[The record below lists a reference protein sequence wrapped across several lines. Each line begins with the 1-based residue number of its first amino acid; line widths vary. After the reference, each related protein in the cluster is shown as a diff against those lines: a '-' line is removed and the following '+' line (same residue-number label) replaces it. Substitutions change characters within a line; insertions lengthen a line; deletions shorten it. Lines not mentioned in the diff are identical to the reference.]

1 MNRIEHREKKWI
13 FPFVEYSGGDNGEKR
28 PLIIQLHGAGER
40 GSGKED
46 LGIVE
51 TYSFAEILK
60 GIEPDLVVVMPQ
72 CPEDTFWAAR
82 VESII
87 RFAEQIIT
95 EYNIDED
102 RVYLTGLSMG
112 GYGTWFTA
120 MARPDMFAAIA
131 PMCGGGMAWNAD
143 VLKMPIWAFHGAE
156 DIIVSPYQT
165 DEMVSKLQKLGADV
179 TYTRLSSVGHNV
191 YEFINKAE
199 LLNWL
204 LEKKRKHS

>member
-1 MNRIEHREKKWI
+1 MNRFEHREEKWA
-13 FPFVEYSGGDNGEKR
+13 FPFVEYSGGNEDKKR

-40 GSGKED
+40 GSGGED
-46 LGIVE
+46 LEIVE
-51 TYSFAEILK
+51 TYGFSEVIRD
-60 GIEPDLVVVMPQ
+60 IEKDLVVVMPQ

-87 RFAEQIIT
+87 RFAEQIIK

-131 PMCGGGMAWNAD
+131 PVCGGGMAWNAN
-143 VLKMPIWAFHGAE
+143 VLKMPVWAFHGAD
-156 DIIVSPYQT
+156 DITVSPTQT
-165 DEMVSKLQKLGADV
+165 DEMIAKLREFNEDV
-179 TYTRLSSVGHNV
+179 KYTRPCGVGHNISETS
-191 YEFINKAE
+191 YDAE
-199 LLNWL
+199 LLEWL
-204 LEKKRKHS
+204 LEKRRNRD